1 MRKVENDDLNYVC
14 HSYHDAH
21 HRSRNFVK
29 AKMCKTNCNVEK
41 FENTV
46 NVIYTVWPMSEMMIS
61 ITFSKVSKVRI
72 SGVQISLKPNVENK
86 RLFRKV

>member
-1 MRKVENDDLNYVC
+1 MRKFANDDLNYVC

-29 AKMCKTNCNVEK
+29 AKMCKKNCNIEK

-61 ITFSKVSKVRI
+61 TTFSIVSKVRI
-72 SGVQISLKPNVENK
+72 SGVEISL
-86 RLFRKV
+86 